1 MTIESFKQLYFRL
14 HFNCY
19 LPLPTTHVATAADS
33 LALHTM
39 SYIAHFGRGFTY
51 LIVDRKTYG
60 NVFIFIIQT
69 S

>member
-14 HFNCY
+14 HFN
-19 LPLPTTHVATAADS
+19 PTTHVATAADS

-60 NVFIFIIQT
+60 NVFILIIQT